1 MTAYRDLVVS
11 AADQNSRPFVFSHGL
26 GQKKTFLCF
35 QGRSGV
41 PQELTFKMFF
51 FSCGAPS
58 AIR

>member
-1 MTAYRDLVVS
+1 VLEKRE
-11 AADQNSRPFVFSHGL
+11 ADQNDMPFVFSHSL